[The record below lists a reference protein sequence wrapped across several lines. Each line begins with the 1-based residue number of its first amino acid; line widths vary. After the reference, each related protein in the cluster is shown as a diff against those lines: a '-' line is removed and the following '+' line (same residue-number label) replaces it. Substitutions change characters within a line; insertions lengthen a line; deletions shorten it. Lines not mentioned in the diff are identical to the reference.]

1 MKTDD
6 LISLLANRAPAIDR
20 NAARKRLGIALVA
33 GAAGAVLLVASVF
46 GVRTDLLAA
55 ASTSAF
61 WMRLAFPAL
70 LAGGALWAV
79 ARLSRPGM
87 NAARAA
93 PAVAAPVLLLWAIAL
108 LVMGQA
114 EPGARAAL
122 VMGTTWR
129 SCPWNIALLSA
140 PAAVAVFWAIRGLA
154 PLRLRLAGA
163 AGGLLAG
170 AVATL
175 AYCLHCPETSPPFW
189 AVWYVAGMLIPTTVG
204 ALLGP
209 RWLRW

>member
-6 LISLLANRAPAIDR
+6 LITLLSNRAPAVDR
-20 NAARKRLGIALVA
+20 HAGRKRLGIALLA
-33 GAAGAVLLVASVF
+33 GAAGAVLLMASLF
-46 GVRTDLLAA
+46 GVRSDLPTATA
-55 ASTSAF
+55 TPGF
-61 WMRLAFPAL
+61 WLRLAFPAL
-70 LAGGALWAV
+70 LAAGALWAV

-87 NAARAA
+87 DATRAA
-93 PAVAAPVLLLWAIAL
+93 PAVALPVLLLWATAL
-108 LVMGQA
+108 AVMAQA
-114 EPGARAAL
+114 DPGARTAL
-122 VMGTTWR
+122 IMGSTWR
-129 SCPWNIALLSA
+129 SCPWNIAVLSA
-140 PAAVAVFWAIRGLA
+140 PVAVAVFWAIRGLA
-154 PLRLRLAGA
+154 PLRLRWAGA

-189 AVWYVAGMLIPTTVG
+189 AVWYLAGMLIPAAVG